1 MISDVVTLVFVTR
14 SQNAIGAWEVS
25 EQYNEVYAEVDSVS
39 RSEWFEAGKA
49 GLRAEYRFTI
59 FCADY
64 HGEERVIYKGT
75 AYGVY
80 RTYHRTNDRIELYCE
95 RQVGA

>member
-1 MISDVVTLVFVTR
+1 MISDVITLVSVTR
-14 SQNAIGAWEVS
+14 SQDSIGAWT
-25 EQYNEVYAEVDSVS
+25 EQEAENTVYAEVDSVS

-49 GLRAEYRFTI
+49 GLRAEFRFTI
-59 FCADY
+59 FLGDW
-64 HGEERVIYKGT
+64 HGEEIVEYNGQR
-75 AYGVY
+75 YGVY

>member
-1 MISDVVTLVFVTR
+1 MISDVITLVGVTR
-14 SQNAIGAWEVS
+14 SQNSIGAWEVS

-49 GLRAEYRFTI
+49 GLRAEFRFTI
-59 FCADY
+59 FLGDW
-64 HGEERVIYKGT
+64 HGEEIVEYNGQR
-75 AYGVY
+75 YGVY